1 MAAIADLKEQ
11 LTEKNQQIAD
21 ARAAKNQIQAE
32 NDQRAAYYV
41 AALDQ
46 LNGQIVRLV
55 NQKDRLVQAI
65 RDLKDSWNPAP

>member
-1 MAAIADLKEQ
+1 MAAIDDLKEQ

-32 NDQRAAYYV
+32 NDQLAAYYV